1 MTASVDGPH
10 ARHEAG
16 PARDSSGK
24 EVVALYLLT
33 TFLSAFLLFAV
44 QPLIA
49 KYILP
54 WFGGTP
60 SVWTTCMLFFQVLLL
75 GGYAHAHLL
84 STRLGPRGQTVAQV
98 TVLLASLA
106 LLMVLG
112 RVWDAPITPGAGWK
126 PGSADD
132 PVAFIVVLL
141 AVSVGLPFFVL
152 STTGPLLQA
161 WFARMHPGV
170 SPYRLYAVSN
180 VGSLLALLSYPFIVE
195 PRLSL
200 RVQAQVWSWA
210 YGGFALAGAA
220 CAAASWGRTP
230 RVEVG
235 PAASPTPSEQLLW
248 LGLAACPSIMLLATT
263 NQLCQDVGVV
273 PFLWILPLGL
283 YLLSFVVCFE
293 NPRWYSRRWW
303 HPAFG
308 VALVA
313 GCVVVTLGPILHLPV
328 QIGAHSFVLLAICM
342 VCHGELVRMRPGP
355 GQLTSFYLLVA
366 AGGALGGGF
375 VAVVA
380 PVLFKGFWEYHLA
393 LGGSALLVFA
403 LLIRDRRSWL
413 HEANP
418 WMPGLLMLGA
428 ALFPELAAAGA
439 GKETFAARWPYHLL
453 VVLASVP
460 LVRSLSRRSDSGSA
474 RWLQVCCAGTL
485 VLLAEALVVNAY
497 VQLRSVV
504 ALSRNFYG
512 VLAVVPSDSEDPEWR
527 AYVLR
532 HGSVMHGFQFR
543 DPAKQLLPTA
553 YYAPSSGLGLA
564 ILNHP
569 RRQSGATPMRIGGV
583 GLGIGTIA
591 AYGRPGDYVRFYEIN
606 PEVLRL
612 AHETEYFSYLRTSAA
627 RVEVILGDARL
638 SMERELEQGGSQQF
652 DVLVLDA
659 FSGGAIPLHLLT
671 EEAFRIYLEHLRNPG
686 GILAL
691 HISNEHIDLRPVVFA
706 LADHF
711 GLATAYIH
719 THPDA
724 HVTSESDWV
733 LAARDRTVLDLPE
746 VAGASTPRDQHLA
759 LGQLWTDDY
768 SNLFRILR
776 N

>member
-1 MTASVDGPH
+1 MS
-10 ARHEAG
+10 
-16 PARDSSGK
+16 RDSSRK
-24 EVVALYLLT
+24 EVVAIYLLT

-75 GGYAHAHLL
+75 GGYAHAHLV
-84 STRLGPRGQTVAQV
+84 STRLGPRGQTVAQL

-106 LLMVLG
+106 LLVVLG
-112 RVWDAPITPGAGWK
+112 RVWDAPIIPGAGWK

-141 AVSVGLPFFVL
+141 AVRVGLPFFVL

-170 SPYRLYAVSN
+170 SPYQLYAVSN

-235 PAASPTPSEQLLW
+235 PAASPTPSERLLW

-313 GCVVVTLGPILHLPV
+313 GCVVVTLGPMLHLPV
-328 QIGAHSFVLLAICM
+328 QIGAHSFVLLAVCM
-342 VCHGELVRMRPGP
+342 VCHG
-355 GQLTSFYLLVA
+355 LLV
-366 AGGALGGGF
+366 
-375 VAVVA
+375 
-380 PVLFKGFWEYHLA
+380 
-393 LGGSALLVFA
+393 
-403 LLIRDRRSWL
+403 
-413 HEANP
+413 
-418 WMPGLLMLGA
+418 
-428 ALFPELAAAGA
+428 
-439 GKETFAARWPYHLL
+439 
-453 VVLASVP
+453 SVP
-460 LVRSLSRRSDSGSA
+460 LVRSLAILSDSGSA
-474 RWLQVCCAGTL
+474 RLLQVFCAWTL

-497 VQLRSVV
+497 VQLRSVA

-512 VLAVVPSDSEDPEWR
+512 VLAVVPSASEDPEWR
-527 AYVLR
+527 EYVLR

-553 YYAPSSGLGLA
+553 YYAPSSGLGLV

-671 EEAFRIYLEHLRNPG
+671 EEAFRIYLGHLRNPG

-691 HISNEHIDLRPVVFA
+691 HISNAHIDLRPVVFA

-719 THPDA
+719 TRPDA

-746 VAGASTPRDQHLA
+746 VARASTPRDQHLA
-759 LGQLWTDDY
+759 LEPLWTDDY

>member
-1 MTASVDGPH
+1 MTAPIDGPH

-16 PARDSSGK
+16 SARSYEKFPISRNSSGK

-75 GGYAHAHLL
+75 GGYAHAHLV

-106 LLMVLG
+106 L
-112 RVWDAPITPGAGWK
+112 P
-126 PGSADD
+126 
-132 PVAFIVVLL
+132 
-141 AVSVGLPFFVL
+141 
-152 STTGPLLQA
+152 
-161 WFARMHPGV
+161 
-170 SPYRLYAVSN
+170 
-180 VGSLLALLSYPFIVE
+180 
-195 PRLSL
+195 
-200 RVQAQVWSWA
+200 
-210 YGGFALAGAA
+210 GAA
-220 CAAASWGRTP
+220 CAAASWERTP

-273 PFLWILPLGL
+273 PFLWIIPLGL

-328 QIGAHSFVLLAICM
+328 QIGVHSFVLLAICM

-418 WMPGLLMLGA
+418 WMPGFLMLGA

-453 VVLASVP
+453 VVLAAVP
-460 LVRSLSRRSDSGSA
+460 LVRSLSRRTDSGSA
-474 RWLQVCCAGTL
+474 RWLQVCCAGAL

-512 VLAVVPSDSEDPEWR
+512 VLALVPSDSEDPE
-527 AYVLR
+527 LC
-532 HGSVMHGFQFR
+532 
-543 DPAKQLLPTA
+543 
-553 YYAPSSGLGLA
+553 
-564 ILNHP
+564 
-569 RRQSGATPMRIGGV
+569 
-583 GLGIGTIA
+583 
-591 AYGRPGDYVRFYEIN
+591 
-606 PEVLRL
+606 
-612 AHETEYFSYLRTSAA
+612 
-627 RVEVILGDARL
+627 
-638 SMERELEQGGSQQF
+638 
-652 DVLVLDA
+652 
-659 FSGGAIPLHLLT
+659 
-671 EEAFRIYLEHLRNPG
+671 
-686 GILAL
+686 
-691 HISNEHIDLRPVVFA
+691 
-706 LADHF
+706 
-711 GLATAYIH
+711 
-719 THPDA
+719 
-724 HVTSESDWV
+724 
-733 LAARDRTVLDLPE
+733 
-746 VAGASTPRDQHLA
+746 
-759 LGQLWTDDY
+759 
-768 SNLFRILR
+768 
-776 N
+776 